1 VTAIST
7 PLSGGPRAS
16 AALRARL
23 TGNETS
29 KGLLLLRSR
38 WRSAIVAAAGLA
50 LVFMGFSIVV
60 GGGFD
65 RPLMALTLPE
75 LMALAVAQTAAL
87 QGVGGI
93 AEEINGGTLEQSQL
107 GPASHGVHIAGRL
120 AALAAEGLAMAAVL
134 GAGFTLAFQLRF
146 HLSPAV
152 LIPVLLTVADAL
164 GYGLIM
170 TALTVR
176 ISSTG
181 ATVHVLNM
189 AIVFFGGMLV
199 PSTAFPHGVETFAR
213 FVPTTL
219 GTQVTNTVLSGQPL
233 SAAWHNGTLPWLIV
247 HVIVVLAVGWAI
259 YVTFMRRA
267 RREGGLSPR

>member
-1 VTAIST
+1 MTAIPS
-7 PLSGGPRAS
+7 PLGGPWATTK
-16 AALRARL
+16 LQARL
-23 TGNETS
+23 TANETT
-29 KGLLLLRSR
+29 KGLRLLQGR
-38 WRSAIVAAAGLA
+38 WRSALVAAAGLA

-75 LMALAVAQTAAL
+75 LMAVAIAQTAAL

-107 GPASHGVHIAGRL
+107 GPAPHSVHIAGRL
-120 AALAAEGLAMAAVL
+120 AALAVEGLVMAAAL
-134 GAGFTLAFQLRF
+134 GAGFALAFRLHF
-146 HLSPAV
+146 HLNPAV
-152 LIPVLLTVADAL
+152 LIPALLTVADAL

-199 PSTAFPHGVETFAR
+199 PSTAFPHGVEIFAR

-219 GTQVTNTVLSGQPL
+219 GTQVSNTILSGHPL
-233 SAAWHNGTLPWLIV
+233 SAAWNNGTLPWLIV
-247 HVIVVLAVGWAI
+247 HVIVLLTLGWAI